1 MCSSSKM
8 RSVVVCE
15 SFGGITEQSRIE
27 WFDTYTSNRLN
38 NRDRKWFIASS
49 STFSNGPTN
58 DGQFERADII
68 KFRIDTYAQ
77 STYELVGTM
86 DRPSCWPYQEMPFRS
101 FVWFNI
107 WPPAMLNCLT
117 TSSGQSAITTI
128 RYPCDTADRVRKA
141 RSPKK

>member
-8 RSVVVCE
+8 RSVVVGE

-86 DRPSCWPYQEMPFRS
+86 DRPSCWPYQEIPFRS

-107 WPPAMLNCLT
+107 WPPAMLNFFRSVGNHHDPISMRYCWPGT
-117 TSSGQSAITTI
+117 ESSKPEKIVI
-128 RYPCDTADRVRKA
+128 F
-141 RSPKK
+141 